1 MISSYWIL
9 PKPLILSPTSIC
21 WGTLWLICIK
31 WSTHSWIKAFL
42 KMNTADI
49 SWGAPR
55 SSVEWVKEQSLIPYF
70 SWHLSATFQTASNQA
85 PGYLLMNATYIADK
99 DSRWLSD
106 STSGPKR
113 WERMW
118 AMAFHLDKC
127 STLWISKSRKL
138 INASYTLAIC
148 HQPLQKNKQ
157 CELYAESPSVGV
169 SWIQMHQVPTHN
181 DVQDPSWISWY
192 TPGQVLYTGYLK
204 DTIKPWAEV

>member
-42 KMNTADI
+42 KMKTADI

-85 PGYLLMNATYIADK
+85 PGYLLMNATWPYVTNRYRKTSSVNSMLNHLQWEFLEFRCIKCQLTMMFKIHRGLADI
-99 DSRWLSD
+99 
-106 STSGPKR
+106 P
-113 WERMW
+113 
-118 AMAFHLDKC
+118 LDKYL
-127 STLWISKSRKL
+127 TP
-138 INASYTLAIC
+138 AI
-148 HQPLQKNKQ
+148 
-157 CELYAESPSVGV
+157 
-169 SWIQMHQVPTHN
+169 
-181 DVQDPSWISWY
+181 
-192 TPGQVLYTGYLK
+192 
-204 DTIKPWAEV
+204 